1 MQDHDDIGAQKRR
14 NREGDTHNSSVGS
27 ALESS
32 ESSTR
37 TLFARKAAFLGLIML
52 GVSTVMALITFF
64 QLPVLSTLRHT
75 FGLYSLMY
83 VAFTAAYLT
92 LVFFDGVRRKF
103 SYNLACITAL
113 AILTLL
119 ISTFHKIEAII
130 LALAITMFSC
140 GSVTLFAMPT
150 KYALRSMIGFVFV
163 ASMIVFGQM
172 AVISV
177 EFFEV
182 TLLYLVY
189 AGLAA
194 LFFTF
199 F

>member
-1 MQDHDDIGAQKRR
+1 
-14 NREGDTHNSSVGS
+14 
-27 ALESS
+27 
-32 ESSTR
+32 
-37 TLFARKAAFLGLIML
+37 
-52 GVSTVMALITFF
+52 
-64 QLPVLSTLRHT
+64 
-75 FGLYSLMY
+75 
-83 VAFTAAYLT
+83 
-92 LVFFDGVRRKF
+92 
-103 SYNLACITAL
+103 
-113 AILTLL
+113 
-119 ISTFHKIEAII
+119 
-130 LALAITMFSC
+130 
-140 GSVTLFAMPT
+140 
-150 KYALRSMIGFVFV
+150 MIGFVFV